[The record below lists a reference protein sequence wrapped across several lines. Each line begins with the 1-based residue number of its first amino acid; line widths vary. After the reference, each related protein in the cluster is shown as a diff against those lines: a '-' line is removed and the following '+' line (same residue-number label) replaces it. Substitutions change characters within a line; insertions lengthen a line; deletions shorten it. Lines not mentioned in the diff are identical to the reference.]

1 MPSTSATGPA
11 DPKKPPAKGFIA
23 AYRRWARRWGPPV
36 LIIALLAIGVGI
48 IFFDRVFIFIRSGQ
62 QGVLWYRLF
71 GTDLQHHYE
80 EGMTV
85 IFPWDDM
92 YIYDVRAQQ
101 VADEFTVLSRD
112 GLAITVEVSIRY
124 RPQVDRLPLL
134 HVEIGPDYVEKVVKP
149 EVRAKVRYLLGQY
162 LPDEIYSSQGL
173 LVRRTV
179 EEAAPELAQRYITL
193 EDLLI
198 KTITLPR
205 PVQEAIESKLQQEQ
219 AFLAYEF
226 RLQREEQEKERK
238 RIEAEGIQQFQRLI
252 ESNGSSF
259 DKYLTY
265 LGIQATLAL
274 AKSENAKVVVIG
286 GGEQGLPL
294 ILNMPDSGIV
304 AGGNSGNSASAT
316 ARPIPSPAQAGSEST
331 VDFPIPEINSQAV
344 EPDPGGPRFGS
355 NGN

>member
-1 MPSTSATGPA
+1 MPSASSSSSGSAPEKPA
-11 DPKKPPAKGFIA
+11 QGFAA
-23 AYRRWARRWGPPV
+23 AYARWARRWGPRI
-36 LIIALLAIGVGI
+36 LIIILLIMGVAIMY
-48 IFFDRVFIFIRSGQ
+48 FDRVFIFIRPGQ

-71 GTDLQHHYE
+71 GTDLNHHYT
-80 EGMTV
+80 EGTSV

-92 YIYDVRAQQ
+92 HIYDVRAQQ
-101 VADEFTVLSRD
+101 VADTFTVLSRD
-112 GLAITVEVSIRY
+112 GLTIDVEVSIRY
-124 RPQVDRLPLL
+124 RPQLDRLPLL

-205 PVQEAIESKLQQEQ
+205 AVQEAIESKLQQEQ

-226 RLQREEQEKERK
+226 RLQRETQEKERK

-252 ESNGSSF
+252 ENEKGSSF

-265 LGIQATLAL
+265 LGIQATLSL
-274 AKSENAKVVVIG
+274 AKSDNAKVVVIGG

-294 ILNMPDSGIV
+294 ILNLPESSTDSNETTNDSDNGV
-304 AGGNSGNSASAT
+304 TRLSAFVQGDEHT
-316 ARPIPSPAQAGSEST
+316 SELLA
-331 VDFPIPEINSQAV
+331 PEINSQAV
-344 EPDPGGPRFGS
+344 EANAGGL
-355 NGN
+355 